1 MTVRHLKA
9 LFENSVSGCSC
20 IFFFPQEGEDAVRF
34 ANRVKSA
41 IAVQGGLTELP
52 W

>member
-9 LFENSVSGCSC
+9 LFENCLRMFLYF
-20 IFFFPQEGEDAVRF
+20 FFFPQEGEDAVRF